1 MDKSIATKQELCLK
15 AHFQVQSMMKL
26 QFLVQKHESF
36 PRQFCS
42 YKELRKSE
50 LHKQHIPQLL
60 GGFVQQAQTLT
71 QESSGGRE
79 PQQLLPA
86 CSLWFWFYEYLRA
99 LPMP

>member
-1 MDKSIATKQELCLK
+1 
-15 AHFQVQSMMKL
+15 MMKL

-42 YKELRKSE
+42 YEELRKSK
-50 LHKQHIPQLL
+50 LHKQHIPPQLL
-60 GGFVQQAQTLT
+60 GRFVQKVQTLT
-71 QESSGGRE
+71 KDSSGGRE

-99 LPMP
+99 LTML